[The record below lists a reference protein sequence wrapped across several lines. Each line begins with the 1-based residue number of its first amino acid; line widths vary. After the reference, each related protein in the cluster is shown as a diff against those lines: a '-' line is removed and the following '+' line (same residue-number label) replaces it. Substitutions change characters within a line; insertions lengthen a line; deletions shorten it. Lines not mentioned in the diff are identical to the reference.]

1 MVGVTS
7 LNNRRKTKESV
18 PEEQSHVHKK
28 EWVRSKKE
36 PSENIAQQAHIRLRF
51 ATPRF
56 LPSVGTSDMR
66 QPLYK
71 NPNPAFRGNVI

>member
-36 PSENIAQQAHIRLRF
+36 PSENQIPPFGRNLGYA
-51 ATPRF
+51 
-56 LPSVGTSDMR
+56 
-66 QPLYK
+66 
-71 NPNPAFRGNVI
+71 PAVI

>member
-7 LNNRRKTKESV
+7 LNNQHKTKESA

-51 ATPRF
+51 ARPNF
-56 LPSVGTSDMR
+56 CLSAKTSDI
-66 QPLYK
+66 PGTLYK
-71 NPNPAFRGNVI
+71 ITNPTFRGNVI